1 MREVS
6 YCITPEDDGKEA
18 KAVLRRRLGLST
30 RGLARLKRTRSL
42 RLCGAPIYVT
52 ARVQAGDVL
61 TFWMEEE
68 KRQDIL
74 PVAGPLDIRYEDEDL
89 LIVHKPAPLACQT
102 TPGQPTGALANWVAA
117 YEQGRGRFTFR
128 PVNRL
133 DKGTSGLMVIARH
146 AHAHHLL
153 MQQLHTPDFIRQY
166 EAVAQGVLQP
176 PKGVIDLPIR
186 KVEAAS
192 VRREVH
198 PDGKRAV
205 TAYWTERVCGDVSLL
220 RLQLQTGRTHQIRVH
235 LSHLGHPIVGDFLY
249 GTQDGRLPQRFALHA
264 CHLEVTQPMTG
275 ARLCLD
281 APLPPELEALLRPG
295 ACPPRR
301 GRRDF

>member
-1 MREVS
+1 MRAVS
-6 YCITPEDDGKEA
+6 YRITPEDDGKEV
-18 KAVLRRRLGLST
+18 KTVLRRRLGLST

-42 RLCGAPIYVT
+42 CLCGAPVYVT
-52 ARVQAGDVL
+52 ARVRAGDVL

-68 KRQDIL
+68 KQQDIL

-102 TPGQPTGALANWVAA
+102 TPDQPTGALANWVA
-117 YEQGRGRFTFR
+117 EHERGRGRFVFR

-153 MQQLHTPDFIRQY
+153 MQQLHTPAFVRQY

-176 PKGVIDLPIR
+176 PEGVINLPIR

-205 TAYWTERVCGDVSLL
+205 TAYWTERVCGDVCLL
-220 RLQLQTGRTHQIRVH
+220 RLQLETGRTHQIRVH
-235 LSHLGHPIVGDFLY
+235 LAHLGHPIVGDFLY
-249 GTQDGRLPQRFALHA
+249 GTEDSRLPRRFALHA
-264 CHLEVTQPMTG
+264 CHVEVMQPMTG

-281 APLPPELEALLRPG
+281 APLPDEVAALLRPG
-295 ACPPRR
+295 TPPTP
-301 GRRDF
+301 